1 MRILLISTY
10 ELGRQPVHVAS
21 PAAYLE
27 SAGHIVSTLDLAVED
42 PTVDHIR
49 AVDAV
54 AISVPMHTA
63 MRLAIATAREIRTEV
78 PDLPIALYG
87 LYASVGSERILGVVA
102 DRLIAGEYE
111 SGLVDW
117 LGSLAQRPM
126 PLVSVELSRSN
137 FEVPKRTTLPSLDR
151 YARLEW
157 QGESRLVGAVEASH
171 GCRHRCRHCP
181 IPVLY
186 DGRLRVVGLEPVLAD
201 IDQLVAAGA
210 QHITFGDPD
219 FFNAPRYS
227 LDILRAA
234 HAAHPDI
241 TYDVTVKVSH
251 ILQHRDLWAEMAA
264 SGVLFIVSAF
274 ESVDDFTLEILD
286 KNHNVADMVEAISIV
301 ETAGIYLR
309 PTWLPFF
316 PWTTPQDLAVLVGFL
331 DEHRLWEATDP
342 VQLAI
347 KLLIPRGSLLESHS
361 AVIPHLTEY
370 EPDGLRWGWHFEDE
384 GAGLL
389 HKRLDAMAAEASDCE
404 EEAMETLGLMRREI
418 VDANKVALGPMPV
431 GSEVPR
437 LTESWFCCAEPTAG
451 QATSV
456 GLGSGRVRSRLS

>member
-1 MRILLISTY
+1 MST
-10 ELGRQPVHVAS
+10 
-21 PAAYLE
+21 
-27 SAGHIVSTLDLAVED
+27 IDLAVED
-42 PTVDHIR
+42 MSIDHAR

-63 MRLAIATAREIRTEV
+63 MRLAIATAREIRTEA
-78 PDLPIALYG
+78 PDQPIALYG
-87 LYASVGSERILGVVA
+87 LYAAVGSERSLGAVA

-111 SGLVDW
+111 PGLVEW
-117 LGSLAQRPM
+117 LDSLDGGPKPRLTIDLSPSDF
-126 PLVSVELSRSN
+126 LVPR
-137 FEVPKRTTLPSLDR
+137 RATLPSLEQ

-186 DGRLRVVGLEPVLAD
+186 DGRLRVVGVGPVLAD
-201 IDQLVAAGA
+201 IDQLVFAGA

-219 FFNAPRYS
+219 FLNAPRYS

-234 HAAHPDI
+234 HAAHPDV

-251 ILQHRDLWAEMAA
+251 ILQHRDRWAEMAEI
-264 SGVLFIVSAF
+264 GVLFVVSAF
-274 ESVDDFTLEILD
+274 ESVDDPTLKILD
-286 KNHNVADMVEAISIV
+286 KNHTVADMVEAIAIV
-301 ETAGIYLR
+301 ESAGIYLR

-316 PWTTPQDLAVLVGFL
+316 PWTKPSDLAFLAGFL
-331 DEHRLWEATDP
+331 DHHRLWEATDP

-347 KLLIPRGSLLESHS
+347 KLLIPGGSLLQNHP
-361 AVIPHLTEY
+361 AVAPHLVGY
-370 EPDGLRWGWHFEDE
+370 EPEALTWQWRFVDQDTE
-384 GAGLL
+384 LL
-389 HKRLDAMAAEASDCE
+389 HKRLDAVAAEASDCE
-404 EEAMETLGLMRREI
+404 AEAMATLGLMRREI
-418 VDANKVALGPMPV
+418 ADANGSTLGPMPV

-451 QATSV
+451 QAIAV
-456 GLGSGRVRSRLS
+456 GLDVGTVRPTLD